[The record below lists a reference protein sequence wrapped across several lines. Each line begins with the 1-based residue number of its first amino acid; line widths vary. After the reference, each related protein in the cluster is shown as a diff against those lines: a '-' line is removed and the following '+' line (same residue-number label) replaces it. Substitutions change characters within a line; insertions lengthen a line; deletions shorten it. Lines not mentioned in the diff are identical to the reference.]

1 MSDGCPKHSTKPLT
15 TSIVLFPFAD
25 VTIQF
30 VNSSTVEVMEGS
42 SLELCVELVGM
53 AEVVVAVLINTSSD
67 TAQQGVYAAIS
78 ADFKPGL
85 AMTRCVRSH

>member
-1 MSDGCPKHSTKPLT
+1 MSDGSPEHSAKSLT
-15 TSIVLFPFAD
+15 TSIVLLPFAD
-25 VTIQF
+25 VTVQF

-42 SLELCVELVGM
+42 SPELCVELVGM
-53 AEVVVAVLINTSSD
+53 AEVVVALLIHSSD

-85 AMTRCVRSH
+85 AMTRCVHSH